1 MGTPDAD
8 IDDWGLVVAGSE
20 EEGVTVGLAG
30 DELPLEAPVGE
41 GSVGAG
47 LVDEGLVGL
56 GGEGFVRVTGD
67 RGAGSARG
75 SELEQPTVPSSVA
88 EANAAIICRMTAPT
102 ILCVFFSRHVAPDA
116 ALSVRATETWIRQ
129 ARRGRQPPCRPQR
142 RRGRHLPRLARV
154 RLRAHRGVGARA
166 HRGQLVGVDKAMPVR
181 VLRSSDAVGHKQH
194 GHPNTCQLLCELL
207 DAPGPRG

>member
-1 MGTPDAD
+1 VDIVRHRCLSLRPGSCVALSSWPRSPGARGVGGLDGRAGTPDAD

-20 EEGVTVGLAG
+20 EEGVEVGLAG

-67 RGAGSARG
+67 GGAGSARG

-88 EANAAIICRMTAPT
+88 EANAAIICRMTGPA
-102 ILCVFFSRHVAPDA
+102 ILGVSF
-116 ALSVRATETWIRQ
+116 RAT
-129 ARRGRQPPCRPQR
+129 
-142 RRGRHLPRLARV
+142 
-154 RLRAHRGVGARA
+154 
-166 HRGQLVGVDKAMPVR
+166 
-181 VLRSSDAVGHKQH
+181 
-194 GHPNTCQLLCELL
+194 
-207 DAPGPRG
+207 